1 MSLSYPDESSAAVCD
16 RPVHALRTRRLRSAA
31 LTALLVGLTAPL
43 LSGCSGTVSM
53 TAAPDADDPACA
65 EITVRLPETLSELPK
80 RKTNAQATGA
90 WGDPAAV
97 VLRCGVRV
105 PEVSDSTCVTVGDI
119 DWLVDDTDAPTYR
132 FTTYGR
138 TPATEV
144 LINSESA
151 SGNAALAELANIVAR
166 IPADK
171 RCQ

>member
-1 MSLSYPDESSAAVCD
+1 MSLSHPDESSTAVRD
-16 RPVHALRTRRLRSAA
+16 RSVRGLGTRRLRLAAPAA
-31 LTALLVGLTAPL
+31 LMVALTAPL

-90 WGDPAAV
+90 WGDPSAI

-105 PEVSDSTCVTVGDI
+105 AEVSDQTCVTVGDV
-119 DWLVDDTDAPTYR
+119 DWLVDDSDSPTYR

-138 TPATEV
+138 TPATEM
-144 LINSESA
+144 LIDSETA
-151 SGNAALAELANIVAR
+151 SGNAALSELAPIIER